1 MNNLELDM
9 KAPEFP
15 MKINSDALFI
25 SDAHENTNKTHF
37 LTFLLALESGKIAL
51 PSQLFL
57 LGDMFDV
64 LLGAG
69 SFKSTFARHIELIN
83 TLAQKCEIIYFEGN
97 HDFCL
102 APLFKNVKIVPIE
115 AQPLSLEFAD
125 KSVQI
130 AHGDIFLP
138 PITQRAL
145 ALLRKPFL
153 LGILEFLDKICARK
167 ISNSILRS
175 QKDKKLD
182 FKIDNFKEKI
192 EQRIANF
199 NADIVIEGHWHQGT
213 NFEVKNK
220 FYINLPC
227 FACERSFFM
236 LEYRD
241 CKIQILKRS
250 LNV

>member
-1 MNNLELDM
+1 MKNNL
-9 KAPEFP
+9 EFP
-15 MKINSDALFI
+15 MKINADALFL
-25 SDAHENTNKTHF
+25 SDAHENTNKTYF
-37 LTFLLALESGKIAL
+37 LEFLLALESGKIAM

-102 APLFKNVKIVPIE
+102 KSLFKNVKIVPIE
-115 AQPLSLEFAD
+115 AQPLNLEFAG

-138 PITQRAL
+138 PLTQRAL

-153 LGILEFLDKICARK
+153 LGILDFFDKLCARK
-167 ISNSILRS
+167 ISKSILRS
-175 QKDKKLD
+175 QMHKKLD
-182 FKIDNFKEKI
+182 FKIPQFPKKI
-192 EQRIANF
+192 EQRMANF
-199 NADIVIEGHWHQGT
+199 SADIVIEGHWHQGVS
-213 NFEVKNK
+213 FEVKNK
-220 FYINLPC
+220 FYINLPS

>member
-1 MNNLELDM
+1 
-9 KAPEFP
+9 
-15 MKINSDALFI
+15 MKINTDALFL

-37 LTFLLALESGKIAL
+37 LDFLLALDSGKIPL
-51 PSQLFL
+51 PSQLFF

-64 LLGAG
+64 LVGVGEFA
-69 SFKSTFARHIELIN
+69 SFFKEHITLIN
-83 TLAQKCEIIYFEGN
+83 KLAKKIEIIYFEGN
-97 HDFCL
+97 HDFYL
-102 APLFKNVKIVPIE
+102 APLIKNVKIVPIE
-115 AQPLSLEFAD
+115 AQPLNLEFAS

-138 PITQRAL
+138 TLTQKAL

-153 LGILEFLDKICARK
+153 LGILEFLDKLCARK
-167 ISNSILRS
+167 ISKSILRS
-175 QKDKKLD
+175 QMHKKLD
-182 FKIDNFKEKI
+182 FKIPNFKEKI

-199 NADIVIEGHWHQGT
+199 DADIIIEGHWHQGA

-220 FYINLPC
+220 FYINLPS

-236 LEYRD
+236 LEYHD

>member
-1 MNNLELDM
+1 MKNNL
-9 KAPEFP
+9 EFP
-15 MKINSDALFI
+15 MKINTDAIFL

-37 LTFLLALESGKIAL
+37 LEFLEALDDGRISM

-64 LLGAG
+64 LVGVGEFAN
-69 SFKSTFARHIELIN
+69 FFARQIELIN
-83 TLAQKCEIIYFEGN
+83 KLALKTEIIYFEGN
-97 HDFCL
+97 HDFYL
-102 APLFKNVKIVPIE
+102 KDIFKNVKIVPTQ
-115 AQPLSLEFAD
+115 AQPLNLEFAG

-138 PITQRAL
+138 PLTQRAL

-153 LGILEFLDKICARK
+153 LGILDFFDKLCARK
-167 ISNSILRS
+167 LSKSILRS
-175 QKDKKLD
+175 QMHKKLD

-192 EQRIANF
+192 EQRMANF
-199 NADIVIEGHWHQGT
+199 SADIIIEGHWHQGVS
-213 NFEVKNK
+213 FEVKNK
-220 FYINLPC
+220 FYINLPS
-227 FACERSFFM
+227 FACKRSFFM

-241 CKIQILKRS
+241 YKIQILKRS